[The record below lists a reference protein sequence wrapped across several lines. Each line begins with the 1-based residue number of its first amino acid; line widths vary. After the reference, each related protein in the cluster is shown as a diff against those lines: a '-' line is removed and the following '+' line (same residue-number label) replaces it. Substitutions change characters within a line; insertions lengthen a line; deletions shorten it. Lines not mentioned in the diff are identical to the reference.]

1 MKADLKL
8 KDKSQEELASLLT
21 EKRETLRG
29 IRFGTAGHIRDTHTT
44 RKTRADVARI
54 LTEMKA
60 RKTA

>member
-1 MKADLKL
+1 MKTDLKL
-8 KDKSQEELASLLT
+8 KEKNEKELADLLT

-29 IRFGTAGHIRDTHTT
+29 IRFGTAGHIRDTHST

-54 LTEMKA
+54 LTELNA